1 MVSEAS
7 KRRKKM
13 ALLDVL
19 RTGSQNVQFLT
30 PSRDH
35 EAEEVDLLM
44 SERLL
49 LPNNFNVSLQAHTA
63 CLNYA
68 NELTTNSQF

>member
-1 MVSEAS
+1 
-7 KRRKKM
+7 M

-19 RTGSQNVQFLT
+19 KTGSQNVQFLT
-30 PSRDH
+30 PSRDQ

-49 LPNNFNVSLQAHTA
+49 LPNNFNVSLQSQAT
-63 CLNYA
+63 CLNYV
-68 NELTTNSQF
+68 NEITTNSQF